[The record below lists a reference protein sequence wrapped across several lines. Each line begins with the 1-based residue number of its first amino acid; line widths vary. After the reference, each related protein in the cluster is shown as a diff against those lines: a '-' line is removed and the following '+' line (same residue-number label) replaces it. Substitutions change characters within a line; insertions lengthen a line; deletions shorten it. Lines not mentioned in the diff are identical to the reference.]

1 MWHKLCSVSEYV
13 AVSDA
18 KFKPL
23 QSRVKQEEHRSK
35 IVYSDDNDY
44 WYCHYCGESVREQG
58 SEEDGPKRD
67 IVKYGLEKTAY

>member
-44 WYCHYCGESVREQG
+44 WYCHYCGESVRE
-58 SEEDGPKRD
+58 
-67 IVKYGLEKTAY
+67 